1 MRGIKRDKNVKNEY
15 ARDWKRYGWA
25 YVLHVLEGF
34 ITGSVAMLAVVDKSI
49 PLSVIAFMFCCLYI
63 AYQGLS
69 FARKWDTVGIDMV
82 DYSIGVG
89 LGVLAFWGVSKVL
102 LFS

>member
-1 MRGIKRDKNVKNEY
+1 MREVKNEY

-25 YVLHVLEGF
+25 YVLHVLEGLL
-34 ITGSVAMLAVVDKSI
+34 TGGVAMLAVEYNDM
-49 PLSVIAFMFCCLYI
+49 PLSVFAFTLCILYI

-82 DYSIGVG
+82 DYSVG
-89 LGVLAFWGVSKVL
+89 FATGALAVYIYFRL
-102 LFS
+102 